1 MLRASLTTGGTVAGI
16 VLMLFLK
23 PHEAPKAVA
32 SSVTRSATPA
42 PSASASSSPS
52 ASPPASATTP
62 ASTAPRKITGD
73 AIDTKFGP
81 VQVAVTV
88 QGSRITKVEVLQVP
102 EENHRDQEIN
112 SFAVPELIDETM
124 TAQNAQIDVVS
135 GATYT
140 SNGYVTSLQSALDRA
155 GA

>member
-23 PHEAPKAVA
+23 PHQAPKAVA
-32 SSVTRSATPA
+32 VSVTQSGTPA
-42 PSASASSSPS
+42 PSAT
-52 ASPPASATTP
+52 ATTP
-62 ASTAPRKITGD
+62 ASAGTRTVTGD
-73 AIDTKFGP
+73 TIDTKFGP

-88 QGSRITKVEVLQVP
+88 SGSKITKVEVLQVP
-102 EENHRDQEIN
+102 SENHRDQEIN
-112 SFAVPELIDETM
+112 SFAVPELIEETL

-140 SNGYVTSLQSALDRA
+140 SDGYVSSLQSALDRA
-155 GA
+155 GV